1 MIGSFDPEER
11 MDEEKDGFR
20 KGPSSSTGSMFSSGD
35 GDGDCRLQ
43 QRKPNGTIQQR
54 SPSR

>member
-20 KGPSSSTGSMFSSGD
+20 KGPSSSTRSMFSSGD

-43 QRKPNGTIQQR
+43 QRKPNGTIQQK